1 MFMTTLRPEGL
12 ASVAVAIM
20 SPSELHIRC
29 KSLGSCV
36 GLCSLQCTML
46 RLNDVL
52 KDTHLKEEETLC
64 HYSRQQQSSEQVE
77 VIGRQFWGH
86 IKKTWSAQQW
96 NVLSCE
102 GVRSLVIELFKL
114 ELDDH
119 LGGCSKRDFCSVCVC
134 VCVCV
139 WYCQEKWGGTHSPF
153 QLWDC
158 GSLLLLKRI
167 SWFKESFVSLLKK
180 ETDWKTP
187 VCTVFCLTESNQ
199 IYQLELLVS
208 KQNSTSHLFIDTLH
222 NKGPIFKEV

>member
-1 MFMTTLRPEGL
+1 MTLRPEGL
-12 ASVAVAIM
+12 ALVAVVIM
-20 SPSELHIRC
+20 SPSELHVRC

-96 NVLSCE
+96 NVLSCW

-119 LGGCSKRDFCSVCVC
+119 LGGCSKRDLQCVCVC
-134 VCVCV
+134 VCVCGIV
-139 WYCQEKWGGTHSPF
+139 V
-153 QLWDC
+153 
-158 GSLLLLKRI
+158 KRN
-167 SWFKESFVSLLKK
+167 EEAL
-180 ETDWKTP
+180 
-187 VCTVFCLTESNQ
+187 TVPSNYE
-199 IYQLELLVS
+199 IVDLCCYLRE
-208 KQNSTSHLFIDTLH
+208 
-222 NKGPIFKEV
+222 